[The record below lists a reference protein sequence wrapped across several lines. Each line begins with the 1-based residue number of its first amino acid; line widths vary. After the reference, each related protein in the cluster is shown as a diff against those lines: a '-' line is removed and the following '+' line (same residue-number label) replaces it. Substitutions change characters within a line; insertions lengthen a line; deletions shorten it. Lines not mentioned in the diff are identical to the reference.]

1 MKDNRM
7 DFLKANYH
15 AHTWR
20 CQHACDTER
29 EYIEAAIAMGIEIFG
44 FSDHVPCPYPDGYV
58 SGIRMTMQQ
67 APEYVETIRKLEA
80 EYQDQIKIYVG
91 FEAEYVPEFYEE
103 QMRLFRNLGCDYMIM
118 GQHFL
123 GSEQME
129 PYTGTETEDESR
141 IRRYV
146 DLVIEGMKT
155 GSYAYLAHPDLMNY
169 QGMDSVYDWE
179 MTRLCKEM
187 KELDIPLEI
196 NMLGMGEGARHYP
209 AERFWKIAGEVG
221 NKAILGLDA
230 HCVRHIQDVDSYR
243 KCMEL
248 AEKYN
253 LNLINKLEL

>member
-1 MKDNRM
+1 MSVYGWICIRNSHDDAAGTGICR
-7 DFLKANYH
+7 D
-15 AHTWR
+15 
-20 CQHACDTER
+20 DPETE
-29 EYIEAAIAMGIEIFG
+29 A
-44 FSDHVPCPYPDGYV
+44 
-58 SGIRMTMQQ
+58 
-67 APEYVETIRKLEA
+67 K
-80 EYQDQIKIYVG
+80 YQDQIKIYVG

-146 DLVIEGMKT
+146 DLVIEGMQT

>member
-1 MKDNRM
+1 MLFR
-7 DFLKANYH
+7 
-15 AHTWR
+15 
-20 CQHACDTER
+20 
-29 EYIEAAIAMGIEIFG
+29 
-44 FSDHVPCPYPDGYV
+44 S
-58 SGIRMTMQQ
+58 
-67 APEYVETIRKLEA
+67 
-80 EYQDQIKIYVG
+80 VG

-123 GSEQME
+123 GSEQMG

-141 IRRYV
+141 IRTYV
-146 DLVIEGMKT
+146 DLVIEGMQT
-155 GSYAYLAHPDLMNY
+155 GSYAYLSHPDLMNY

-187 KELDIPLEI
+187 KKLDIPLEI

>member
-20 CQHACDTER
+20 CQHAYDTER
-29 EYIEAAIAMGIEIFG
+29 EYIEAAISMGIEIFG
-44 FSDHVPCPYPDGYV
+44 FSDHVPCPYQDGYV
-58 SGIRMTMQQ
+58 SNIRMTMKQ
-67 APEYVETIRKLEA
+67 APEYVETIRRLEA
-80 EYQDQIKIYVG
+80 EYRDQIKIYAG

-103 QMRLFRNLGCDYMIM
+103 QMRMFRNLGCDYMIM

-123 GSEQME
+123 GSEE
-129 PYTGTETEDESR
+129 KGPYTGTETEDESR

-187 KELDIPLEI
+187 KDLDIPLEI